1 MKISTCR
8 RRTYLTKRAEL
19 FPTGGVIVDDH
30 MTGRGP
36 LNPHIPTLGQPR
48 VSIVEIVRYGNIT
61 GIHCYTVHAPLHA
74 VDIYVSVGRGGSG
87 VRGFTRCID
96 QLRDGRVLHEA
107 GGHPQEAGRGREGV
121 KVRCRHDHLYHAL
134 VAGCSSV
141 LLLLLLLLWKRLG
154 R

>member
-74 VDIYVSVGRGGSG
+74 VYINVSVGRGSSG

-107 GGHPQEAGRGREGV
+107 GGHAQKPGGGSEAVQVRRRYNNLKIIV
-121 KVRCRHDHLYHAL
+121 KF
-134 VAGCSSV
+134 
-141 LLLLLLLLWKRLG
+141 
-154 R
+154 